1 MSSKNRSK
9 SKSSSKRKNSTST
22 TFFDED
28 EKIDEIMKDITLTRP
43 RNPYTQFV
51 ISETENLK
59 FQKKDAK
66 INLKEFNSVW
76 AEKWKNLSN
85 ADKKK
90 YVKLYEDEKLKYKA
104 DLEQVRHYLFKDIN
118 DSVRR
123 APTAYRIFLNE
134 KLREGFEKG
143 QDPKDVKKEAS
154 LAWSKMSM
162 EEKKVYD
169 DKKKDNDNWFL
180 KAQKIRKVTPISLFI
195 QNEIEEAKKQY
206 KELPQL
212 KDIAPRWKK
221 LPKSKKISYEKYA
234 QELNEEK
241 ELLQDIY
248 EIIHGVKPKRPKGAF
263 RIFLQEKAKNNEIKS
278 LNHGHELWK
287 KLSEEEKEEY
297 LNKSHRCHLAYKYKK
312 MIYKKQI
319 KKMLPKK
326 PLSALQYYLKE
337 KKGQKPP
344 EGENFLKYWRTMFD
358 KLTPEQ
364 KKKYEDKKEK
374 AKEVYEKK
382 MEQFN
387 NKVFDM
393 PRKPVTGFALYVADR
408 VPDLKK
414 EKTNLPN
421 NELIKMVAQ
430 EWQDGKIV
438 NQSTYIKDAEKDKK
452 RFKKQLLEFKK
463 NGYYTKSKDKEEGE
477 DDEDE
482 KKSSKKKKSES
493 KGSSKKTKKNR
504 SSSKS
509 SKAKESRSKSKKKSQ
524 KGGKSQKSNK

>member
-1 MSSKNRSK
+1 MSSKKRSK
-9 SKSSSKRKNSTST
+9 SKSNSKRKNSTST
-22 TFFDED
+22 SFFDED

-51 ISETENLK
+51 LSETENLK
-59 FQKKDAK
+59 YQKKDAK
-66 INLKEFNSVW
+66 IDLKEFSSIW

-90 YVKLYEDEKLKYKA
+90 YIKLYEDEKLKYKA

-134 KLREGFEKG
+134 KLRDGFEKG
-143 QDPKDVKKEAS
+143 LDPKEVKKEAS
-154 LAWSKMSM
+154 SAWAKMSV
-162 EEKKVYD
+162 EQKKIYD

-195 QNEIEEAKKQY
+195 QNEIEEAKKQK

-212 KDIAPRWKK
+212 KDIAPRWKQ
-221 LPKSKKISYEKYA
+221 LPKNKKISYEKYA
-234 QELNEEK
+234 QELNDEK
-241 ELLQDIY
+241 EQLQDIY

-344 EGENFLKYWRTMFD
+344 EGENFLKYWRSMFD
-358 KLTPEQ
+358 KLSNEQ
-364 KKKYEDKKEK
+364 KKKYEEKKEK
-374 AKEVYEKK
+374 AKEIYEKK
-382 MEQFN
+382 MEKFN

-393 PRKPVTGFALYVADR
+393 PRKPLTGFALYVADR

-414 EKTNLPN
+414 ETPNKSN
-421 NELIKMVAQ
+421 NELIKMVAK

-463 NGYYTKSKDKEEGE
+463 NGYYTKTKDKEDGD

-493 KGSSKKTKKNR
+493 KGSNKNTKKNR

-509 SKAKESRSKSKKKSQ
+509 LKAKESRSKSKKKSQ

>member
-1 MSSKNRSK
+1 MSSKKRSK

-22 TFFDED
+22 SFFDED

-51 ISETENLK
+51 LSEAENLK
-59 FQKKDAK
+59 YQKKDAK
-66 INLKEFNSVW
+66 IDLKEFSSIW

-90 YVKLYEDEKLKYKA
+90 YIKLYEDEKLKYKA

-143 QDPKDVKKEAS
+143 LDPKEVKKEAS
-154 LAWSKMSM
+154 SAWTQMSV
-162 EEKKVYD
+162 EQKKIYD

-195 QNEIEEAKKQY
+195 QNEIEEAKKQK

-212 KDIAPRWKK
+212 KDIAPRWKQ
-221 LPKSKKISYEKYA
+221 LPKNKKISYEKYA
-234 QELNEEK
+234 QELNDEK
-241 ELLQDIY
+241 EQLQDIY

-344 EGENFLKYWRTMFD
+344 EGENFLKYWRSMFD
-358 KLTPEQ
+358 KLSNEQ
-364 KKKYEDKKEK
+364 KKKYEEKKEK
-374 AKEVYEKK
+374 AKEIYEKK
-382 MEQFN
+382 MEKFN

-393 PRKPVTGFALYVADR
+393 PRKPLTGFALYVADR

-414 EKTNLPN
+414 ETPNKSN
-421 NELIKMVAQ
+421 NELIKMVAK

-463 NGYYTKSKDKEEGE
+463 NGYYTKTKDKEDRD

-493 KGSSKKTKKNR
+493 KGSSKNTKKNR